1 MNCVVFWTTTA
12 TFNADISLMYII
24 QKKMNILGQILLL
37 FTFITIVDILAS
49 PEFSPQTFNSLE
61 FQVHNCIQ
69 ECLNY
74 TGETCINKLR
84 NNAEHK
90 NSTVSR

>member
-1 MNCVVFWTTTA
+1 MNYVVLWTSTA
-12 TFNADISLMYII
+12 TFNADISFMYII
-24 QKKMNILGQILLL
+24 LKRMNILGQILLL

-69 ECLNY
+69 ECLNHVA
-74 TGETCINKLR
+74 ETCINKL
-84 NNAEHK
+84 
-90 NSTVSR
+90 

>member
-1 MNCVVFWTTTA
+1 MNCVVLWTTIA
-12 TFNADISLMYII
+12 TFNADISFMYII
-24 QKKMNILGQILLL
+24 LKNMNILGQILLL

-74 TGETCINKLR
+74 VPETCINKLR
-84 NNAEHK
+84 NKCRA
-90 NSTVSR
+90 